1 MALEAT
7 DVFVVQKQTGG
18 KENRKLSVQ
27 QLSDYLGSGP
37 SVVFKGVLD
46 ITNSATQPENPS
58 NGDLYINS
66 AQTTGTFAWTNGT
79 GYTGNVEP
87 DARAIWDGTGWAV
100 TNPPSG
106 DVGVEKVQGALPIV
120 VDSTTASEPIV
131 SVNPAVTDES
141 DPDSVVQTSGVV
153 TIATAAQVNS
163 SATNVVVTAKQL
175 KDAVGQAGGGTVT
188 GVTADAPLSVTDAN
202 TTPNITI
209 SNADSSA
216 VGAVQLVDASVAT
229 PNTSSEALAVVPAYL
244 SKFYLVSDFSTLNDI
259 DYVPPSP

>member
-46 ITNSATQPENPS
+46 MTNSSTQPENPS

-87 DARAIWDGTGWAV
+87 DARAIWDGSGWSV

-106 DVGVEKVQGALPIV
+106 DVGVEQVKGALPIV

-131 SVNPAVTDES
+131 SVNDAVTDES
-141 DPDSVVQTSGVV
+141 DPDAVVQTSGVV
-153 TIATAAQVNS
+153 TIATSGQVAS
-163 SATNVVVTAKQL
+163 AATNVVVTAKQL
-175 KDAVGQAGGGTVT
+175 KDAVGAAGGGTVT
-188 GVTADAPLSVTDAN
+188 SVSADAPLVVTSPDS
-202 TTPNITI
+202 TPNITI
-209 SNADSSA
+209 TDADSSA
-216 VGAVQLVDASVAT
+216 VGVVQLVDATVTT
-229 PNTSSEALAVVPAYL
+229 PNTTSESLAVVPAYV
-244 SKFYLVSDFSTLNDI
+244 SKFYLVADFSSLTDV
-259 DYVPPSP
+259 DDA